1 MSKVRA
7 IVGDLLPRREQ
18 GSSVVGLGAAV
29 GTDVGHFAAV
39 VEYSN
44 HVSTTEAIETLTEAL
59 QLVRGVPFDAAGYDW
74 AHQRQHFTRA
84 CELVEAAGLRLA
96 EIALDV
102 GDIATARF
110 AVGQALCALPAN
122 EPLYRCRMQI
132 EAAANNLQGVRSAY
146 NELLIT
152 LDDWGDGLD
161 AEPSTTTA
169 DLFLQLTRRTDE
181 RSAS

>member
-1 MSKVRA
+1 
-7 IVGDLLPRREQ
+7 
-18 GSSVVGLGAAV
+18 
-29 GTDVGHFAAV
+29 
-39 VEYSN
+39 
-44 HVSTTEAIETLTEAL
+44 
-59 QLVRGVPFDAAGYDW
+59 
-74 AHQRQHFTRA
+74 
-84 CELVEAAGLRLA
+84 
-96 EIALDV
+96 
-102 GDIATARF
+102 
-110 AVGQALCALPAN
+110 
-122 EPLYRCRMQI
+122 MQI